1 MNISSLDVNFKTKNF
16 KKKIRLSGIGLH
28 SGKDVNISLIPQKPN
43 TGIYFKRT
51 DLTLNNI
58 IYPSVF
64 NVSSAS
70 YCTKISNENG
80 VSVSTIEHLM
90 AALYG
95 KGVDNLLIEID
106 SEEVPILDGSSKNFV
121 EAIETTGLEIS
132 DQPIK
137 IIIINKEVDYK
148 DGEKSISFKPSKISL
163 EIDFEISF
171 KNELIN
177 TQKNNIN
184 IYMDDLSD
192 MYNSRTF
199 CLYEDIDSI
208 KRMGLAKGGSLDNA
222 VVVQGDKILNDNGLR
237 NRHEFVYHKILDC
250 LGDIM
255 LSGNRMFA
263 HIKTSQGGHALT
275 NKLLRKFFSD
285 KDNWIYENY
294 ENNEKQNPNSYEN
307 SVAISA

>member
-1 MNISSLDVNFKTKNF
+1 MSILKQKTL
-16 KKKIRLSGIGLH
+16 KKEINLSGVGLH
-28 SGKDVNISLIPQKPN
+28 SGKNVNIKLVPERPN

-51 DLTLNNI
+51 DLTSNNI

-70 YCTKISNENG
+70 YCTKISNEYG

-121 EAIETTGLEIS
+121 EAISSADFEIS
-132 DQPIK
+132 NQPIK
-137 IIIINKEVDYK
+137 IITIDKEVVYEE
-148 DGEKSISFKPSKISL
+148 GEKSISFKPSKISL
-163 EIDFEISF
+163 EIDFEINF

-184 IYMDDLSD
+184 IYMDDLSE

-199 CLYEDIDSI
+199 CLYEDIEKL
-208 KRMGLAKGGSLDNA
+208 KRLNLAKGGSLENA
-222 VVVQGDKILNDNGLR
+222 IVVQEREILNEEGLR
-237 NRHEFVYHKILDC
+237 NRHEFVGHKILDC
-250 LGDIM
+250 LGDLM
-255 LSGNRMFA
+255 LSGYRIFG
-263 HIKTSQGGHALT
+263 HIKTSQGGHQLT
-275 NKLLRKFFSD
+275 NVLLRKFLSD
-285 KDNWIYENY
+285 KSNWKLESLG
-294 ENNEKQNPNSYEN
+294 KDQKDPKSNPYMRP
-307 SVAISA
+307 VAVNA

>member
-1 MNISSLDVNFKTKNF
+1 MSILKQKTLKEIINI
-16 KKKIRLSGIGLH
+16 SGIGLH
-28 SGKDVNISLIPQKPN
+28 SGKKVNIRLIPQRPN
-43 TGIYFKRT
+43 TGIYFKRI
-51 DLTLNNI
+51 DLSSNNI

-70 YCTKISNENG
+70 YCTKVSNEHG

-95 KGVDNLLIEID
+95 IGVDNLLIEID

-121 EAIETTGLEIS
+121 EAINLVNLEIS

-137 IIIINKEVDYK
+137 IITIDKEVVYEE
-148 DGEKSISFKPSKISL
+148 GEKSISFKPSKISL
-163 EIDFEISF
+163 EIDFEINF

-199 CLYEDIDSI
+199 CLYEDIE
-208 KRMGLAKGGSLDNA
+208 KLKKLNLAKGGSLENA
-222 VVVQGDKILNDNGLR
+222 IVVKKDKILNNETLR
-237 NRHEFVYHKILDC
+237 NEKEFVNHKILDC
-250 LGDIM
+250 LGDLY
-255 LSGNRMFA
+255 LSGFKMVGK
-263 HIKTSQGGHALT
+263 ITSCQGGHNIT
-275 NKLLRKFFSD
+275 NQGLRKLLSKNENFSIIEL
-285 KDNWIYENY
+285 K
-294 ENNEKQNPNSYEN
+294 EKNIPHSFLNKNTLKSI
-307 SVAISA
+307 A

>member
-1 MNISSLDVNFKTKNF
+1 MSILKQKTLKKEIS
-16 KKKIRLSGIGLH
+16 LSGVGLH
-28 SGKDVNISLIPQKPN
+28 SGKNANIKLIPQRPN

-51 DLTLNNI
+51 DIKSNNI

-70 YCTKISNENG
+70 YCTKISNEYG
-80 VSVSTIEHLM
+80 ASVSTIEHLM

-121 EAIETTGLEIS
+121 EAINSVDIEVS

-137 IIIINKEVDYK
+137 IITIDKEVVYK
-148 DGEKSISFKPSKISL
+148 EGEKSITFQPSKISL
-163 EIDFEISF
+163 EIDFEINF

-177 TQKNNIN
+177 TQKNKIN

-199 CLYEDIDSI
+199 CLFEDIE
-208 KRMGLAKGGSLDNA
+208 KLKNLNLAKGGSLDNA
-222 VVVQGDKILNDNGLR
+222 LVVKQNKILNKEKLR
-237 NRHEFVYHKILDC
+237 NEKEFVNHKILDC
-250 LGDIM
+250 LGDLY
-255 LSGNRMFA
+255 LSGYKLVGK
-263 HIKTSQGGHALT
+263 ITSCQGGHNIT
-275 NKLLRKFFSD
+275 NQGLRKLLSKNENFSIIEL
-285 KDNWIYENY
+285 K
-294 ENNEKQNPNSYEN
+294 EKNIPHSFLNKNILKSI
-307 SVAISA
+307 A

>member
-1 MNISSLDVNFKTKNF
+1 MSILKQKTLKKEIS
-16 KKKIRLSGIGLH
+16 LSGFGLH
-28 SGKDVNISLIPQKPN
+28 SGKKVNIKLIPQRPN

-51 DLTLNNI
+51 DIKSNNI

-70 YCTKISNENG
+70 YCTKISNEYD
-80 VSVSTIEHLM
+80 VSISTIEHLM

-121 EAIETTGLEIS
+121 EAINSAGLKIS

-137 IIIINKEVDYK
+137 IITIDKEVVYK
-148 DGEKSISFKPSKISL
+148 EGEKSIAFRPSKISL
-163 EIDFEISF
+163 EIDFEINF

-177 TQKNNIN
+177 TQKNKIN

-199 CLYEDIDSI
+199 CLYEDIE
-208 KRMGLAKGGSLDNA
+208 KLKNLNLAKGGSLDNA
-222 VVVQGDKILNDNGLR
+222 IVVKQNKILNKEKLR
-237 NRHEFVYHKILDC
+237 NEKEFVNHKILDC
-250 LGDIM
+250 LGDIY
-255 LSGNRMFA
+255 LSGFKLVGK
-263 HIKTSQGGHALT
+263 ITSCQGGHNIT
-275 NKLLRKFFSD
+275 NRGLRKLLSKNENFSIIEL
-285 KDNWIYENY
+285 K
-294 ENNEKQNPNSYEN
+294 EKNIPHSFLNKNILKSI
-307 SVAISA
+307 A

>member
-1 MNISSLDVNFKTKNF
+1 MSILKQKTL
-16 KKKIRLSGIGLH
+16 KKEINLSGVGLH
-28 SGKDVNISLIPQKPN
+28 SGKNVNIKLVPQKPN
-43 TGIYFKRT
+43 IGIYFKRT

-70 YCTKISNENG
+70 YCTKISNEYG

-95 KGVDNLLIEID
+95 KGIDNLLIEID

-121 EAIETTGLEIS
+121 EAISLADFEIS

-137 IIIINKEVDYK
+137 IITIDKEVVYEE
-148 DGEKSISFKPSKISL
+148 GEKSISFQPSKISL
-163 EIDFEISF
+163 EIDFEINF

-199 CLYEDIDSI
+199 CLYEDIEKLKNLD
-208 KRMGLAKGGSLDNA
+208 LAKGGSLENA
-222 VVVQGDKILNDNGLR
+222 IVVKQNKILNKEKLR
-237 NRHEFVYHKILDC
+237 NEKEFVNHKILDC
-250 LGDIM
+250 LGDLY
-255 LSGNRMFA
+255 LSGFKMVG
-263 HIKTSQGGHALT
+263 KVTSCQGGHNIT
-275 NKLLRKFFSD
+275 NQGLRKLLSKNENFSIIEL
-285 KDNWIYENY
+285 K
-294 ENNEKQNPNSYEN
+294 EKNIPHSFLNKNILKSI
-307 SVAISA
+307 A

>member
-1 MNISSLDVNFKTKNF
+1 MSILKQKTL
-16 KKKIRLSGIGLH
+16 KKEINLSGVGLH
-28 SGKDVNISLIPQKPN
+28 SGKIVNIKLVPQKPN
-43 TGIYFKRT
+43 TGIYFKRV
-51 DLTLNNI
+51 DLTSNNI

-64 NVSSAS
+64 NVSSAL
-70 YCTKISNENG
+70 YCTKISNEYG

-121 EAIETTGLEIS
+121 EAISLADFDIS

-137 IIIINKEVDYK
+137 IITINKEVVYK
-148 DGEKSISFKPSKISL
+148 EGEKSISFKPSKISL

-199 CLYEDIDSI
+199 CLYEDIE
-208 KRMGLAKGGSLDNA
+208 KLKNLNLAKGGSLDNA
-222 VVVQGDKILNDNGLR
+222 IVVKQKEILNKEKLR
-237 NRHEFVYHKILDC
+237 NKKEFVNHKILDC
-250 LGDIM
+250 LGDLY
-255 LSGNRMFA
+255 LSGFKMVG
-263 HIKTSQGGHALT
+263 KVTSCQGGHNIT
-275 NKLLRKFFSD
+275 NQGLRKLLSKNENFSIIEL
-285 KDNWIYENY
+285 K
-294 ENNEKQNPNSYEN
+294 EKNIPHSFLNKNILKSI
-307 SVAISA
+307 A

>member
-1 MNISSLDVNFKTKNF
+1 MSILKQKTL
-16 KKKIRLSGIGLH
+16 KKEINLSGVGLH
-28 SGKDVNISLIPQKPN
+28 SGKNVNIKLVPQRPN

-51 DLTLNNI
+51 DLTSNNI

-70 YCTKISNENG
+70 FCTKISNEYG

-121 EAIETTGLEIS
+121 EAISLADFEIS

-137 IIIINKEVDYK
+137 IITIDKEVVYK
-148 DGEKSISFKPSKISL
+148 EGEKSISFKPSKISL
-163 EIDFEISF
+163 EIDFEINF

-184 IYMDDLSD
+184 IYMDDLSE

-199 CLYEDIDSI
+199 CLYEDIDKL
-208 KRMGLAKGGSLDNA
+208 KRLNLVKGGSLENA
-222 VVVQGDKILNDNGLR
+222 IVVKQNKILNNEKLR
-237 NRHEFVYHKILDC
+237 NEKEFVNHKILDC
-250 LGDIM
+250 LGDLY
-255 LSGNRMFA
+255 LSGFKMVGK
-263 HIKTSQGGHALT
+263 ITSCQGGHNIT
-275 NKLLRKFFSD
+275 NQGLRKLLSKNENFSIIEL
-285 KDNWIYENY
+285 K
-294 ENNEKQNPNSYEN
+294 EKNIPHSFLNKNILKSI
-307 SVAISA
+307 A

>member
-1 MNISSLDVNFKTKNF
+1 MSILKQKTL
-16 KKKIRLSGIGLH
+16 KKRINLSGVGLH
-28 SGKDVNISLIPQKPN
+28 SGEKVKIKLIPQSPN

-51 DLTLNNI
+51 DLKINNI

-70 YCTKISNENG
+70 YCTKISNEHG

-95 KGVDNLLIEID
+95 KGIDNLLIEID

-121 EAIETTGLEIS
+121 EEINSAGLEIS

-137 IIIINKEVDYK
+137 IIIIDKEVIYNE
-148 DGEKSISFKPSKISL
+148 GEKFISFKPSKISL
-163 EIDFEISF
+163 EIDFEINF
-171 KNELIN
+171 NNELIK

-199 CLYEDIDSI
+199 CLFEDIE
-208 KRMGLAKGGSLDNA
+208 KLKNMNLAKGGSLDNA
-222 VVVQGDKILNDNGLR
+222 IVVKQNKILNKEKLR
-237 NRHEFVYHKILDC
+237 NKKEFVNHKILDC
-250 LGDIM
+250 LGDLY
-255 LSGNRMFA
+255 LSGFKMVG
-263 HIKTSQGGHALT
+263 KVTSCQGGHNIT
-275 NKLLRKFFSD
+275 NQGLRKLFS
-285 KDNWIYENY
+285 
-294 ENNEKQNPNSYEN
+294 NNRNFSIIELKEKNIPHSFLNKNILKSI
-307 SVAISA
+307 A

>member
-1 MNISSLDVNFKTKNF
+1 MSILKQKTL
-16 KKKIRLSGIGLH
+16 KKEINLSGVGLH
-28 SGKDVNISLIPQKPN
+28 SGKNVNVKLVPERPN

-51 DLTLNNI
+51 DLTSNNI

-70 YCTKISNENG
+70 YCTKISNEYG

-121 EAIETTGLEIS
+121 EAISLADFEIS

-137 IIIINKEVDYK
+137 IITIDKEVVYEE
-148 DGEKSISFKPSKISL
+148 GEKSISFKPSKISL
-163 EIDFEISF
+163 EIDFEINF

-184 IYMDDLSD
+184 IYMDDLSE

-199 CLYEDIDSI
+199 CLYEDIEKL
-208 KRMGLAKGGSLDNA
+208 KRLNLAKGGSLENA
-222 VVVQGDKILNDNGLR
+222 VVVKQNKILNKEKLR
-237 NRHEFVYHKILDC
+237 N
-250 LGDIM
+250 
-255 LSGNRMFA
+255 
-263 HIKTSQGGHALT
+263 
-275 NKLLRKFFSD
+275 
-285 KDNWIYENY
+285 
-294 ENNEKQNPNSYEN
+294 EK
-307 SVAISA
+307 

>member
-1 MNISSLDVNFKTKNF
+1 MSILKQKTLKEIINI
-16 KKKIRLSGIGLH
+16 SGIGLH
-28 SGKDVNISLIPQKPN
+28 SGKKVNIRLIPQRPN
-43 TGIYFKRT
+43 TGIYFKRI
-51 DLTLNNI
+51 DLSSNNI

-70 YCTKISNENG
+70 YCTKVSNEHG

-95 KGVDNLLIEID
+95 IGVDNLLIEID

-121 EAIETTGLEIS
+121 EAINSVNLEIS

-137 IIIINKEVDYK
+137 IITIDKEVVYEE
-148 DGEKSISFKPSKISL
+148 GEKSISFKPSKISL
-163 EIDFEISF
+163 EIDFEINF

-199 CLYEDIDSI
+199 CLYEDIE
-208 KRMGLAKGGSLDNA
+208 KLKKLNLAKGGSLENA
-222 VVVQGDKILNDNGLR
+222 IVVKKDKILNNETLR
-237 NRHEFVYHKILDC
+237 NEKEFVNHKILDC
-250 LGDIM
+250 LGDLY
-255 LSGNRMFA
+255 LSGFKMVGK
-263 HIKTSQGGHALT
+263 ITSCQGGHNIT
-275 NKLLRKFFSD
+275 NQGLRKLLSKNENFSIIEL
-285 KDNWIYENY
+285 K
-294 ENNEKQNPNSYEN
+294 EKNIPHSFLNKNTLKSI
-307 SVAISA
+307 A

>member
-1 MNISSLDVNFKTKNF
+1 MSILKQKTI
-16 KKKIRLSGIGLH
+16 KKEINLSGVGLH
-28 SGKDVNISLIPQKPN
+28 SGKNVNIKLVPQRPN
-43 TGIYFKRT
+43 TGIYFKRI
-51 DLTLNNI
+51 DLTSNNI

-70 YCTKISNENG
+70 YCTKVSNEYG

-95 KGVDNLLIEID
+95 KGIDNLLIEID

-121 EAIETTGLEIS
+121 EAISLADFEIS

-137 IIIINKEVDYK
+137 IITIDKEVVYEE
-148 DGEKSISFKPSKISL
+148 GEKSISFQPSKISL
-163 EIDFEISF
+163 EIDFEINF

-199 CLYEDIDSI
+199 CLYEDIEKLKNLD
-208 KRMGLAKGGSLDNA
+208 LAKGGSLENA
-222 VVVQGDKILNDNGLR
+222 IVVKQNKILNKEKLR
-237 NRHEFVYHKILDC
+237 NEKEFVNHKILDC
-250 LGDIM
+250 LGDLY
-255 LSGNRMFA
+255 LSGFKMVG
-263 HIKTSQGGHALT
+263 KVTSCQGGHNIT
-275 NKLLRKFFSD
+275 NQGLRKLLSKNENFSIIEL
-285 KDNWIYENY
+285 K
-294 ENNEKQNPNSYEN
+294 EKNIPHSFLNKNILKSI
-307 SVAISA
+307 A

>member
-1 MNISSLDVNFKTKNF
+1 MSILKQKSLKKSIS
-16 KKKIRLSGIGLH
+16 LSGLGLH
-28 SGKDVNISLIPQKPN
+28 SGKKANIKLIPQSPN

-51 DLTLNNI
+51 DLKNNNI

-70 YCTKISNENG
+70 YCTKVSNEFG

-121 EAIETTGLEIS
+121 EAINSVGLEIS

-137 IIIINKEVDYK
+137 IIIIDKEVVYK
-148 DGEKSISFKPSKISL
+148 EGKKSISFKPSKISL
-163 EIDFEISF
+163 EIDFEINF
-171 KNELIN
+171 KNELID

-199 CLYEDIDSI
+199 CLYEDIEKLKSLN
-208 KRMGLAKGGSLDNA
+208 LAKGGSLDNA
-222 VVVQGDKILNDNGLR
+222 IVVRQNEILNKEKLR
-237 NRHEFVYHKILDC
+237 NKKEFVNHKILDC
-250 LGDIM
+250 LGDLY
-255 LSGNRMFA
+255 LSGFKMVGK
-263 HIKTSQGGHALT
+263 ITSCQGGHNIT
-275 NKLLRKFFSD
+275 NRGLRKLFS
-285 KDNWIYENY
+285 KNENFSII
-294 ENNEKQNPNSYEN
+294 ELKEKNIPHSFLNKNILKSI
-307 SVAISA
+307 A

>member
-1 MNISSLDVNFKTKNF
+1 MSILKQKTLKKVIS
-16 KKKIRLSGIGLH
+16 LSGVGLH
-28 SGKDVNISLIPQKPN
+28 SGKNANIKLIPQRPN

-51 DLTLNNI
+51 DIRSNNI
-58 IYPSVF
+58 VYPSVF

-70 YCTKISNENG
+70 YCTKISNEYG

-121 EAIETTGLEIS
+121 EAINSVDIEIS

-137 IIIINKEVDYK
+137 IITIDKEVVYK
-148 DGEKSISFKPSKISL
+148 EGEKSITFQPSKISL
-163 EIDFEISF
+163 EINFEIIF

-177 TQKNNIN
+177 TQKNKIN

-199 CLYEDIDSI
+199 CLFEDIE
-208 KRMGLAKGGSLDNA
+208 KLKNLNLAKGGSLDNA
-222 VVVQGDKILNDNGLR
+222 IVVKQNKILNKEKLR
-237 NRHEFVYHKILDC
+237 NEKEFVNHKILDC
-250 LGDIM
+250 LGDLY
-255 LSGNRMFA
+255 LSGYKLVGK
-263 HIKTSQGGHALT
+263 ITSCQGGHNIT
-275 NKLLRKFFSD
+275 NQGLRKLLSKNENFSIIEL
-285 KDNWIYENY
+285 K
-294 ENNEKQNPNSYEN
+294 EKNIPHSFLNKNILKSI
-307 SVAISA
+307 A